1 VPALRRTLGLGTLLP
16 WNISARWCRACSCSS
31 LMISL
36 MVTVFLVIFFVMKDF
51 CGYAETDVILL
62 LPPGA
67 VVVPV
72 LPLRLLHCGC
82 TRVYTQSGVQQRPV
96 SI

>member
-1 VPALRRTLGLGTLLP
+1 MPALRRTLGLGTLLP

-72 LPLRLLHCGC
+72 LPQFASAASPPRHLATSPPR
-82 TRVYTQSGVQQRPV
+82 RN
-96 SI
+96 